1 MTLPFVSKP
10 GEITNDA
17 YHNSPEYADFCGS
30 SMLKLMLISPKYARY
45 ALDNPE
51 KRESEAMS
59 QGSVYHSMLESL
71 TNTGD
76 MSGFERDYF
85 IFAPPKNPSTGN
97 PYGFGTKAYNET
109 IESESASN
117 AGKLPCSE
125 GEKQIAESMIDELLN
140 GNPHL
145 SPTVRYLIKIGQ
157 AEQSH
162 FTEYQGQKFKY
173 RTDLKTAKKLV
184 DWKKTKFESP
194 KPDKWER
201 EIIKY
206 NYHIS
211 AAFYQF
217 FEFLLTGIW
226 KEFFWIAQESE
237 PPFDFL
243 IHNASGWTYNIDHS
257 DGAIEMNTGA
267 IQMNRLLEYW
277 IICSER
283 KQWSG
288 YSIFLQ
294 PDWKGQRIGYPSVP
308 GWYEKQTIDFFD

>member
-1 MTLPFVSKP
+1 
-10 GEITNDA
+10 
-17 YHNSPEYADFCGS
+17 
-30 SMLKLMLISPKYARY
+30 
-45 ALDNPE
+45 
-51 KRESEAMS
+51 
-59 QGSVYHSMLESL
+59 
-71 TNTGD
+71 
-76 MSGFERDYF
+76 
-85 IFAPPKNPSTGN
+85 
-97 PYGFGTKAYNET
+97 
-109 IESESASN
+109 
-117 AGKLPCSE
+117 
-125 GEKQIAESMIDELLN
+125 
-140 GNPHL
+140 HL

-184 DWKKTKFESP
+184 DWKKTKLESP
-194 KPDKWER
+194 KPSQWER
-201 EIIKY
+201 EIMKY

-243 IHNASGWTYNIDHS
+243 IHNASQWTYNIDHS